1 MSPGQTAP
9 IDSFLAAHLLSQHTR
24 KQAGHLQIP
33 AKQKLSAECLRHLS
47 IPARLKDTFAPST
60 HKTPQSSTLGI
71 LLSKSKPSLPPTH
84 MHTQTQTQQRA
95 VPGVPSKTTA
105 LCNWPGQTLQQTHQ
119 QGTYASCQAP
129 SRNPHKCGKVLGSL
143 LLLPPTPSTFI
154 YFFYMFPLVW
164 SAGSSLLMLLVVFEH
179 PCVSLRLGRA
189 HAPCS
194 MAGNSRAMPFLPFG
208 VVTGH
213 LVLQS

>member
-84 MHTQTQTQQRA
+84 MHTQTQTRQRA
-95 VPGVPSKTTA
+95 VPGVPSKT
-105 LCNWPGQTLQQTHQ
+105 GQDRPCSKHTNRE
-119 QGTYASCQAP
+119 P
-129 SRNPHKCGKVLGSL
+129 MRRVR
-143 LLLPPTPSTFI
+143 LLPEIPTNVEKCWEVCFSSPQLQAHLFI
-154 YFFYMFPLVW
+154 FFYMFPLVW

-194 MAGNSRAMPFLPFG
+194 MAGNSRAMSFLPFG

-213 LVLQS
+213 LVLQG